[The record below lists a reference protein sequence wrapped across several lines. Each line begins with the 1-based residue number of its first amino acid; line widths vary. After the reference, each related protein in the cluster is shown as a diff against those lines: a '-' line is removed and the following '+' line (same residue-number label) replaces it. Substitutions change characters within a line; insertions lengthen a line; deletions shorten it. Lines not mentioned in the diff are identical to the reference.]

1 MSELVV
7 RRLMVDLKQPF
18 ARRWNGGDAF
28 RTAWLNALSMS
39 FPVGEQFF
47 IDSLREGMAAL
58 PPERR
63 ESLAQELQG
72 FVGQEATHRHLHA
85 LYNAQLAEQGFHNNI
100 EARSVARL
108 KRLDG
113 MKLDPRH
120 HVAITAA
127 TEHFTA
133 IFAEWML
140 SHPEAL
146 EGADP
151 RLQALW
157 LWHSAEESE
166 HRSTAFDVYRAL
178 DGNEKWRL
186 FWFRQV
192 TFQFTLDVLRQT
204 VRNLWDDK
212 ALFSPGTWISAARLM
227 LGRHGLI
234 RQTFKPWRA
243 YFAAGFHPSQQDDR
257 LSAEWL
263 TDNADRFRVVGATRV

>member
-7 RRLMVDLKQPF
+7 RRLMIDLKQPF
-18 ARRWNGGDAF
+18 ERRWNGGDAF

-47 IDSLREGMAAL
+47 IDSLRAGVAAL
-58 PPERR
+58 PEARR
-63 ESLAQELQG
+63 EAMARELHG

-85 LYNAQLAEQGFHNNI
+85 LYNAQLAEQGFHNTS
-100 EARSVARL
+100 EARSIRRL
-108 KRLDG
+108 KRLEG
-113 MKLDPRH
+113 MRLDPRH

-140 SHPEAL
+140 SHPGAL

-151 RLQALW
+151 RMKSLW

-192 TFQFTLDVLRQT
+192 TVQFSLDVMRQT
-204 VRNLWDDK
+204 VRNLWDDG
-212 ALFSPGTWISAARLM
+212 ALFSPRTWLSAARLM
-227 LGRHGLI
+227 LGRQGLLRHG
-234 RQTFKPWRA
+234 FKPWRA
-243 YFAAGFHPSQQDDR
+243 YFAASFHPSQQDGQR
-257 LSAEWL
+257 SAAWL
-263 TDNADRFRVVGATRV
+263 ADNAESYRVVGAARV